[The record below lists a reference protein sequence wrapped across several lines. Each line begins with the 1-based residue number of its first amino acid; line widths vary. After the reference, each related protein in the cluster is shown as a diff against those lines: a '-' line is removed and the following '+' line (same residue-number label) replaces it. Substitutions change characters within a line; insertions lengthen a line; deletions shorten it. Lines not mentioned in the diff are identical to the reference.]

1 MSSQLGP
8 SLFNIHPDIQTEMV
22 ERFLTN
28 PEVVNV
34 VKVVKVVKVEGALHG
49 GLDNM

>member
-8 SLFNIHPDIQTEMV
+8 SLFNIHPDIQIEMV

-28 PEVVNV
+28 PEVV
-34 VKVVKVVKVEGALHG
+34 KVVKVEGSKEHFTEC
-49 GLDNM
+49 

>member
-8 SLFNIHPDIQTEMV
+8 SLFNIHPDIQIEMV
-22 ERFLTN
+22 EIFLTN
-28 PEVVNV
+28 PEV

-49 GLDNM
+49 VLDNM